1 MTLSIAG
8 LIISTILLLTGFIL
22 RAPLVVAL
30 LSSLAFGTTAFVEL
44 TAIGGATPPIF
55 TLSLLLFI
63 LAVAMHRRFF
73 VELVNV
79 LTANSTGV
87 LICLLIVYSVAG
99 AIILPRMFADQTTA
113 FIPVSGGINEVPLA
127 PTSKNITQSA
137 YFVLSAIAFFAFVL
151 WFRQPQ
157 NFSRLKRGFYSLTV
171 FSIAL
176 GLLDL
181 AGKKAGITDVFI
193 PIRTVHYELL
203 TDSQLSTTDFW
214 RIAGGQAEASAYGT
228 YALICFAFCVVY
240 WHRTGSILALILSVC
255 ILAMLLLST
264 STTGYAG
271 LAILALFAL
280 WPAVVRIAQG
290 YLHRRDIVFVT
301 IIFLFS
307 MFVTYLY
314 LFQPST
320 IEPYIKLTQEAI
332 IEKTE
337 SASAKERFYW
347 NRKSML
353 SVSDTYGLG
362 IGLGSSRS
370 SSWIISVIAQLGI
383 IGACVMFYFV
393 YRILIG
399 LRGISTGGQDREI
412 ADVASGARAAA
423 IASILASSISGGAVN
438 PGVIFFIAL
447 AAIEAARH
455 QSAPQQP
462 VMQGGITGVS
472 VARPEALRQGPD
484 R

>member
-1 MTLSIAG
+1 
-8 LIISTILLLTGFIL
+8 
-22 RAPLVVAL
+22 
-30 LSSLAFGTTAFVEL
+30 
-44 TAIGGATPPIF
+44 
-55 TLSLLLFI
+55 
-63 LAVAMHRRFF
+63 
-73 VELVNV
+73 
-79 LTANSTGV
+79 
-87 LICLLIVYSVAG
+87 
-99 AIILPRMFADQTTA
+99 
-113 FIPVSGGINEVPLA
+113 
-127 PTSKNITQSA
+127 
-137 YFVLSAIAFFAFVL
+137 
-151 WFRQPQ
+151 
-157 NFSRLKRGFYSLTV
+157 
-171 FSIAL
+171 
-176 GLLDL
+176 
-181 AGKKAGITDVFI
+181 
-193 PIRTVHYELL
+193 
-203 TDSQLSTTDFW
+203 
-214 RIAGGQAEASAYGT
+214 
-228 YALICFAFCVVY
+228 
-240 WHRTGSILALILSVC
+240 
-255 ILAMLLLST
+255 
-264 STTGYAG
+264 
-271 LAILALFAL
+271 LAILALFAF
-280 WPAVVRIAQG
+280 WSVVVRIAQG
-290 YLHRRDIVFVT
+290 YLQRRDIIFVT
-301 IIFLFS
+301 VICLFAMS
-307 MFVTYLY
+307 VTYYY
-314 LFQPST
+314 LFQPSI
-320 IEPYIKLTQEAI
+320 IEPYIELTQKAI

-462 VMQGGITGVS
+462 VMQGGITRVS
-472 VARPEALRQGPD
+472 VARPQALRQGPD